1 MPVPTSF
8 TKNDYIIQQN
18 GNIYVAPSATWTDST
33 TWTDKMTLPFYSTAI
48 ISKVK
53 LYKDNKSGDSLQW
66 EQDYINAY
74 AENAK
79 LGSQEQVNMCQTN
92 CQVNNDT
99 RIIYHNDDT
108 NATVPKTFQVLI
120 QIPFYGLCSALGVY
134 PVFPFKNLNS
144 NVKVSVTYYT
154 PALTQIISGVTVGAD
169 AIVKINKIYFN
180 IKTCDNPDLFK
191 SLISQK
197 VNMYSL
203 IQNYKYYKQTGL
215 NPANEVV
222 F

>member
-1 MPVPTSF
+1 M
-8 TKNDYIIQQN
+8 
-18 GNIYVAPSATWTDST
+18 
-33 TWTDKMTLPFYSTAI
+33 
-48 ISKVK
+48 
-53 LYKDNKSGDSLQW
+53 
-66 EQDYINAY
+66 
-74 AENAK
+74 
-79 LGSQEQVNMCQTN
+79 
-92 CQVNNDT
+92 
-99 RIIYHNDDT
+99 
-108 NATVPKTFQVLI
+108 LI

-154 PALTQIISGVTVGAD
+154 PALTQIISGVTVTEGAT
-169 AIVKINKIYFN
+169 VKINKIYFN

-191 SLISQK
+191 SLVAQK

-222 F
+222 FQIQQAFQSLDRVYIQNYQSGANANTNPPVNVSKLSFLVIFIANSIDINTNKIIFNIQ

>member
-1 MPVPTSF
+1 M
-8 TKNDYIIQQN
+8 
-18 GNIYVAPSATWTDST
+18 
-33 TWTDKMTLPFYSTAI
+33 
-48 ISKVK
+48 
-53 LYKDNKSGDSLQW
+53 
-66 EQDYINAY
+66 
-74 AENAK
+74 
-79 LGSQEQVNMCQTN
+79 
-92 CQVNNDT
+92 
-99 RIIYHNDDT
+99 
-108 NATVPKTFQVLI
+108 LI

-144 NVKVSVTYYT
+144 NVKLSITYYT
-154 PALTQIISGVTVGAD
+154 PAISQIISGVEVGG

-191 SLISQK
+191 TLIEKK

-215 NPANEVV
+215 NPSNEVV